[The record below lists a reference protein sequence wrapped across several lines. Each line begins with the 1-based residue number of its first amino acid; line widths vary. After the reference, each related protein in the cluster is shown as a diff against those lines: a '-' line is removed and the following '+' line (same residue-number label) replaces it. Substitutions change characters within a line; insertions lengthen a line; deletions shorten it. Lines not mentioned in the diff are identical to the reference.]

1 MSRPILQVVVG
12 STRPER
18 IGLPVAR
25 WIEGRAAEHGAFA
38 VELVDLAE
46 VALPLFDEPHHPRLG
61 QYVHQHTRDWSA
73 TVSRGDAFVFVVP
86 EYNHSF
92 NAAIKNA
99 LDYLAVEWRYK
110 PVGFVSYGGV
120 AGGTR
125 AVAML
130 KPVVAVLKM
139 VPVVEAVPLPFVHR
153 QVVDGVFQDDDRLR
167 AAASAMFDELSRV
180 AAALAPLR
188 QG

>member
-1 MSRPILQVVVG
+1 
-12 STRPER
+12 
-18 IGLPVAR
+18 
-25 WIEGRAAEHGAFA
+25 
-38 VELVDLAE
+38 
-46 VALPLFDEPHHPRLG
+46 
-61 QYVHQHTRDWSA
+61 
-73 TVSRGDAFVFVVP
+73 VSRGDAFVFVVP